1 MPAGISHTTEYLELF
16 FRNILLGEH
25 NELKNRYLHIDWKGE
40 HNRKSNIQS
49 ANSSTQSTNQSI
61 TRDSKYQFKTLN
73 LSLEEK
79 MILNAIAFDPHLKQQ
94 QMTELIHKSIA
105 TVKRITIGLQEKG
118 ILRRDNGKRDGFWTI
133 IYDEK

>member
-1 MPAGISHTTEYLELF
+1 MASPL
-16 FRNILLGEH
+16 
-25 NELKNRYLHIDWKGE
+25 
-40 HNRKSNIQS
+40 S
-49 ANSSTQSTNQSI
+49 ANAQRHGNWPSAYRPLTNCM
-61 TRDSKYQFKTLN
+61 YQFETLN

-79 MILNAIAFDPHLKQQ
+79 MILNAIASDPHLKQQ